1 MTRSILVL
9 FVLIQLLGCS
19 DPAREK
25 FETARF
31 EEQQFNRPH
40 AVQLYREIVRDHPDS
55 PYAGQAADRLH
66 ELQAESPRQSP

>member
-1 MTRSILVL
+1 MRKIVLLLSLVL
-9 FVLIQLLGCS
+9 LLGCS

-40 AVQLYREIVRDHPDS
+40 AMQLYQEIVSQHPES
-55 PYAGQAADRLH
+55 PYARQAAARL
-66 ELQAESPRQSP
+66 EELRLQAPPDKP